1 MMKRYWMFLFY
12 AVSVALMVACGGAS
26 STATP
31 IANPTAEPTVAP
43 QESPTQVITPTQET
57 TPTQEPTQPTGPLG
71 TLEFRVTDQP
81 ADAVTSIKITI
92 KDIEVHISGGEEM
105 SGWRTVVEGPSQ
117 FDLMELM
124 DIEDLLGSA
133 TLESG

>member
-43 QESPTQVITPTQET
+43 QESPTQIITPTQET

-81 ADAVTSIKITI
+81 ADAVSSIVLTI
-92 KDIEVHISGGEEM
+92 KNIEVHVSGVKNSPG
-105 SGWRTVVEGPSQ
+105 
-117 FDLMELM
+117 
-124 DIEDLLGSA
+124 GSP
-133 TLESG
+133 